1 MDNRL
6 KIEGRCGKTQIQVF
20 HHSYYYEG
28 YNTFQTEKLY
38 VGMVTEGYAAGATVA
53 GKVNPI
59 APGREPNVNVCV
71 DVDEVAFEEWF
82 AGEFCR

>member
-1 MDNRL
+1 
-6 KIEGRCGKTQIQVF
+6 
-20 HHSYYYEG
+20 
-28 YNTFQTEKLY
+28 
-38 VGMVTEGYAAGATVA
+38 MVTEGYAAGATVA